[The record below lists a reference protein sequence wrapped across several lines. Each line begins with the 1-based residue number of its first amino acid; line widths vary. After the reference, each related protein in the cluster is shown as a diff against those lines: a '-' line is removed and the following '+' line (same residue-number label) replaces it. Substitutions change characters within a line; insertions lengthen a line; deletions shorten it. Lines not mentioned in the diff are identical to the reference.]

1 MTCLCRVR
9 LPLVFFSTIE
19 IYVLDSIVKRFV
31 SRRKIP
37 EFIERHYYGRIKR
50 FYCVLKA
57 QVTSELLFQSHFQFC
72 SMTGSTLV
80 FYVLKMK
87 SEFYAIMNSGLAS
100 PTIKSMYSH
109 IKNYN
114 WILVWKLSSFPFFL
128 FSSGVSTKWRLLYQ
142 VFQRPGS
149 F

>member
-57 QVTSELLFQSHFQFC
+57 QVTSELLF
-72 SMTGSTLV
+72 
-80 FYVLKMK
+80 
-87 SEFYAIMNSGLAS
+87 
-100 PTIKSMYSH
+100 
-109 IKNYN
+109 
-114 WILVWKLSSFPFFL
+114 
-128 FSSGVSTKWRLLYQ
+128 
-142 VFQRPGS
+142 
-149 F
+149 